1 MNSSNISK
9 GIFGKIILI
18 IISLVI
24 LFVVFEVGFR
34 LIGTMGKWVHSFT
47 GKEIWAIYDKD
58 LQYRLRP
65 DYEDHNSDGL
75 RSGPIDPVKTK
86 FRILM
91 LGDSIP
97 YYGDSISD
105 TYVGRL
111 EKKLNK
117 IPKIVPTEVLNAGTK
132 GYTTY
137 QELIYLKKYGLNF
150 KPDVVGI
157 SFCLNDLHKFLHQF
171 EVQNG
176 KIVGNTYQMTK
187 EAVNTVDSP
196 IYQLAH
202 KSRFLVWLRR
212 KLSIFG
218 NIIDLKTK
226 DGFTFDYRPD
236 FNPAWKDKPWDLIDE
251 LLDEMVQI
259 GKKKGFRVFL
269 VAFPFGEQLRDDYLS
284 RDIAYV
290 TKPQRKLK
298 SICKKHDIAYLDLF
312 NYLEREKH
320 LLDDDIHLTKEGKKL
335 VATKIA
341 AFLKGNDFVPHLT
354 TNSR

>member
-1 MNSSNISK
+1 MNSSNVSR
-9 GIFGKIILI
+9 GIFGKVILI
-18 IISLVI
+18 IISLI
-24 LFVVFEVGFR
+24 MLFVVFEVGFR
-34 LIGTMGKWVHSFT
+34 LISTLGKWGYGLM

-65 DYEDHNSDGL
+65 NYKDHNSDGL
-75 RSGPIDPVKTK
+75 RDDPISPIKSK

-111 EKKLNK
+111 ELKLNK
-117 IPKIVPTEVLNAGTK
+117 IPKIVPTEVINAGTK

-137 QELIYLKKYGLNF
+137 QELVYLKKYGLNF

-157 SFCLNDLHKFLHQF
+157 SFCLNDLHKFLHRF
-171 EVQNG
+171 EVKNR

-187 EAVNTVDSP
+187 EAVKTVDSP
-196 IYQLAH
+196 IYQLAR
-202 KSRFLVWLRR
+202 KSQFLVWLRR

-236 FNPAWKDKPWDLIDE
+236 FNPAWKDKPWNMIDE
-251 LLDEMVQI
+251 LITELVQI
-259 GKKKGFRVFL
+259 GKQNEFKIFIVI
-269 VAFPFGEQLRDDYLS
+269 FPFGEQLRQDYQE
-284 RDIAYV
+284 RDYNYV
-290 TKPQRKLK
+290 TKPQRRLK
-298 SICKKHDIAYLDLF
+298 SICEKHDIAYLDLF
-312 NYLEREKH
+312 NDLDRKEH
-320 LLDDDIHLTKEGKKL
+320 LLDDDIHLTRQGRKL
-335 VATKIA
+335 VAAKIA
-341 AFLKGNDFVPHLT
+341 AFLKQNGFIPLSDHK
-354 TNSR
+354 